1 MKTPEKTKPLAIK
14 FVLEK
19 RDWNY
24 VGEDI
29 LLCSI
34 CNRPENLDKWTA
46 LMESR
51 RKVPSRPLGEGIG
64 VSPVEQGKRSA
75 PRPSFRGV
83 KKR

>member
-1 MKTPEKTKPLAIK
+1 MSIK
-14 FVLEK
+14 FVIDK
-19 RDWNY
+19 RNWSY
-24 VGEDI
+24 IGEDI
-29 LLCSI
+29 LLCSV

-64 VSPVEQGKRSA
+64 VHTVNPVMPKKAA
-75 PRPSFRGV
+75 PRPQFRAT